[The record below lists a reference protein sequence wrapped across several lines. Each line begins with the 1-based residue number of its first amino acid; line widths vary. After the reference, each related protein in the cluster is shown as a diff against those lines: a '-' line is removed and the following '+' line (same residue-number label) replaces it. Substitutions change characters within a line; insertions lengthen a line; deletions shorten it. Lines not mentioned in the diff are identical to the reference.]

1 MHLNIL
7 TWNTQLYECG
17 NQVGN
22 KRKEIDTEL
31 FEEVIDLIDK
41 HLNKD
46 NAIAV
51 LQEIPFVSNVT
62 WKEHELFKMFKEHY
76 DTEKYTVIYNV
87 FSKKQIKMTVVVSKK
102 GLIDRVDN
110 CEINNCYVP
119 FKICGT
125 DILALGVHA
134 HNAFECH
141 EYLKRNEQINYNMI
155 LGDFNAG
162 NYLLKDAVRDK
173 KIAINRRDYLLLT
186 EGYIDIVQG
195 QYTTKYE
202 THIDHIL
209 LENSNDFI
217 LKHKYIGVD
226 VNREIGLS
234 DHYPIVFE
242 LVF

>member
-87 FSKKQIKMTVVVSKK
+87 FS
-102 GLIDRVDN
+102 N
-110 CEINNCYVP
+110 
-119 FKICGT
+119 
-125 DILALGVHA
+125 
-134 HNAFECH
+134 
-141 EYLKRNEQINYNMI
+141 
-155 LGDFNAG
+155 
-162 NYLLKDAVRDK
+162 
-173 KIAINRRDYLLLT
+173 
-186 EGYIDIVQG
+186 
-195 QYTTKYE
+195 
-202 THIDHIL
+202 
-209 LENSNDFI
+209 FI
-217 LKHKYIGVD
+217 TI
-226 VNREIGLS
+226 
-234 DHYPIVFE
+234 F
-242 LVF
+242 